1 VQDVQVPDLPLWKGC
16 VMSEI
21 LDRFIDE
28 IKVLISRHCLE
39 DEMVSVVARPLTP
52 QEAIGRPVHDDYPL
66 LKGKERMM
74 QATFLNQRGQ
84 AYSDH
89 TGNFS
94 GSLSVVMNLPMD
106 SNFHRALL
114 VATANAV
121 LRNIGVI
128 DKSRHCK
135 DRDPECCASY
145 LKDALE
151 PFSAK
156 RVGMIG
162 DQPRLLEEL
171 SRTVEVRVCDRDPD
185 NIGTVKSGIRVEDAA
200 AHDEITKWADLLLAT
215 GTTLV
220 NDTIEH
226 FIGEV
231 PVVFYGITI
240 SGAAT
245 LLGLNHFCPL
255 GR

>member
-1 VQDVQVPDLPLWKGC
+1 VQNMHVSDLSLWKRR

-21 LDRFIDE
+21 LAQFIDE
-28 IKVLISRHCLE
+28 TKALISRHCLE

-74 QATFLNQRGQ
+74 QATFLNERGQ

-89 TGNFS
+89 TGNFT
-94 GSLSVVMNLPMD
+94 GSLYQIMSLPMD

-121 LRNIGVI
+121 LRKIGVI

-135 DRDPECCASY
+135 DRDPERCAAY

-151 PFSAK
+151 PFSAQ

-171 SRTVEVRVCDRDPD
+171 SRHVEVRVCDRDPD

-200 AHDEITKWADLLLAT
+200 AHEDITKWADLLLAT

-220 NDTIEH
+220 NDTIGH

-231 PVVFYGITI
+231 PALFYGITI

>member
-1 VQDVQVPDLPLWKGC
+1 VQNLHLSDLPLWKGR
-16 VMSEI
+16 VMSEV
-21 LDRFIDE
+21 LDQFIDE
-28 IKVLISRHCLE
+28 MKLIISRHSLE

-52 QEAIGRPVHDDYPL
+52 HEAIGRPLQDDYPL

-74 QATFLNQRGQ
+74 QATFQNVRGQ

-89 TGNFS
+89 TGNFT
-94 GSLSVVMNLPMD
+94 GSLHQVMNLPMD

-114 VATANAV
+114 VSTANAV
-121 LRNIGVI
+121 LRKTGVI
-128 DKSRHCK
+128 EKSRHCK
-135 DRDPECCASY
+135 DRDPVTCATY
-145 LKDALE
+145 LMDALE

-171 SRTVEVRVCDRDPD
+171 SRHLEVRVCDRDPD
-185 NIGTVKSGIRVEDAA
+185 NIGTVKSGVRVEDAA
-200 AHDEITKWADLLLAT
+200 DHDQITEWADLIFAT

-220 NDTIEH
+220 NDTIGN
-226 FIGEV
+226 FIGGKAV
-231 PVVFYGITI
+231 LFYGITI
-240 SGAAT
+240 SGAAA
-245 LLGLNHFCPL
+245 LLSLNHFCPL

>member
-1 VQDVQVPDLPLWKGC
+1 
-16 VMSEI
+16 MSGL
-21 LDRFIDE
+21 LDSFMDE
-28 IKVLISRHCLE
+28 MKVLTSRHYLG
-39 DEMVSVVARPLTP
+39 DEVVSVTARPLTP

-74 QATFLNQRGQ
+74 QAAFQNARGH
-84 AYSDH
+84 AYSNH

-94 GSLSVVMNLPMD
+94 GSLSVVMNLPMNSD
-106 SNFHRALL
+106 FHRALL

-121 LRNIGVI
+121 LRKIGII
-128 DKSRHCK
+128 DKSCHCK
-135 DRDPECCASY
+135 DHDPERCAAS

-151 PFSAK
+151 PYSAQ

-162 DQPRLLEEL
+162 IQPRMLEEL
-171 SRTVEVRVCDRDPD
+171 SRHFEVRVCDMDPET
-185 NIGTVKSGIRVEDAA
+185 IGKVKSGIRVEDAA
-200 AHDEITKWADLLLAT
+200 AYKEITKWADLILAT

-220 NDTIEH
+220 NDTIDR
-226 FIGEV
+226 FTGGV

-240 SGAAT
+240 SGAAA

>member
-1 VQDVQVPDLPLWKGC
+1 
-16 VMSEI
+16 MSKI
-21 LDRFIDE
+21 LDQFIDE
-28 IKVLISRHCLE
+28 LKTLISRHRLE
-39 DEMVSVVARPLTP
+39 DEMVSVIARPLTP

-74 QATFLNQRGQ
+74 QATILSERGQ

-89 TGNFS
+89 TGNFM
-94 GSLSVVMNLPMD
+94 GSLYQVMNLPMD

-114 VATANAV
+114 VATGNAV
-121 LRNIGVI
+121 LRKIGMI
-128 DKSRHCK
+128 EKSRHCK
-135 DRDPECCASY
+135 DRDPERCATY
-145 LKDALE
+145 LMDALA
-151 PFSAK
+151 PFSPT

-171 SRTVEVRVCDRDPD
+171 SRHVEVRVCDRDPD

-200 AHDEITKWADLLLAT
+200 AHKDITKWSDLLLAT

-220 NDTIEH
+220 NDTIGH
-226 FIGEV
+226 FIGEA

-240 SGAAT
+240 SGAAK

>member
-1 VQDVQVPDLPLWKGC
+1 
-16 VMSEI
+16 MSEI
-21 LDRFIDE
+21 LDQFIDE
-28 IKVLISRHCLE
+28 MEVFISRHCLE

-52 QEAIGRPVHDDYPL
+52 QEAIGRPIHDDYPL

-74 QATFLNQRGQ
+74 QATFLNERGQ

-89 TGNFS
+89 TGNFT
-94 GSLSVVMNLPMD
+94 GSLSQVINLPMD

-121 LRNIGVI
+121 LRKTGII

-135 DRDPECCASY
+135 DHDPEHCASY
-145 LKDALE
+145 LMDALK
-151 PFSAK
+151 PFSARK
-156 RVGMIG
+156 VGMIG

-171 SRTVEVRVCDRDPD
+171 SRHVEVRVCDRDFE
-185 NIGTVKSGIRVEDAA
+185 NIGKLKSGIRVEDAA
-200 AHDEITKWADLLLAT
+200 AHVEITRWADLLLAT

-240 SGAAT
+240 SGTAT

>member
-1 VQDVQVPDLPLWKGC
+1 
-16 VMSEI
+16 MSEI
-21 LDRFIDE
+21 LDQFIDE
-28 IKVLISRHCLE
+28 MKSIITGHCLE

-74 QATFLNQRGQ
+74 QATFLHERGQ

-89 TGNFS
+89 TGNFT
-94 GSLSVVMNLPMD
+94 GSLYQVMSLPMD
-106 SNFHRALL
+106 NNFHRALM
-114 VATANAV
+114 VATGNAV
-121 LRNIGVI
+121 LRKIGMI
-128 DKSRHCK
+128 NKSRHCK
-135 DRDPECCASY
+135 DRDPELCATH
-145 LKDALE
+145 LKAALE

-171 SRTVEVRVCDRDPD
+171 SRHFEVRVCDRDPD
-185 NIGTVKSGIRVEDAA
+185 NIGVVKSGILVEDAA
-200 AHDEITKWADLLLAT
+200 VHEDIIKWADLLLAT

-220 NDTIEH
+220 NGTIGH

-231 PVVFYGITI
+231 PIVFYGITI
-240 SGAAT
+240 SGAAK

>member
-1 VQDVQVPDLPLWKGC
+1 
-16 VMSEI
+16 MSET

-28 IKVLISRHCLE
+28 MTFLIAKHSIE
-39 DEMVSVVARPLTP
+39 DEIVSVVARPLTP

-74 QATFLNQRGQ
+74 EASFQQVKGQ

-94 GSLSVVMNLPMD
+94 GSLSEIMHLPLD
-106 SNFHRALL
+106 SNFHRALV

-121 LRNIGVI
+121 LRKIGI
-128 DKSRHCK
+128 IEKSCHCK
-135 DRDPECCASY
+135 DNDPVSCASY
-145 LKDALE
+145 LKDSLK
-151 PFSAK
+151 PFSAQ

-162 DQPRLLEEL
+162 DQPRLLEAL
-171 SRTVEVRVCDRDPD
+171 SRHVAVRVCDRDPD
-185 NIGTVKSGIRVEDAA
+185 NIGTVKSGIMVEDAA
-200 AHDEITKWADLLLAT
+200 AYEQITKWADLVFAT

-220 NDTIEH
+220 NDTIDN
-226 FIGEV
+226 FIGAESAI
-231 PVVFYGITI
+231 FYGITI
-240 SGAAT
+240 SGAAAI
-245 LLGLNHFCPL
+245 LSLNHFCPL

>member
-1 VQDVQVPDLPLWKGC
+1 VQNMHVSDLSLWKRR

-21 LDRFIDE
+21 LAQFIDE
-28 IKVLISRHCLE
+28 TKALISRHCLE

-74 QATFLNQRGQ
+74 QATFLNERGQ

-89 TGNFS
+89 TGNFT
-94 GSLSVVMNLPMD
+94 GSLYQIMSLPMD

-121 LRNIGVI
+121 LRKIGVI

-135 DRDPECCASY
+135 DRDPERCAAY

-151 PFSAK
+151 PFSAQ

-171 SRTVEVRVCDRDPD
+171 SRLVEVRVCDRDPD

-200 AHDEITKWADLLLAT
+200 AHEDITKWADLLLAT

-220 NDTIEH
+220 NDTIGH

-231 PVVFYGITI
+231 PALFYGITI

>member
-1 VQDVQVPDLPLWKGC
+1 
-16 VMSEI
+16 MSEI